1 MSYDIWATVE
11 PAPNRFSTYLDLGN
25 MTSNV
30 APMWRAA
37 CPSLDGLADI
47 DGKKGAEI
55 SDRLNRG
62 LRFMF
67 WQRRKLERIAPSNG
81 WGNYPAAFRYF
92 AAVARAANAHPDA
105 TFWVSR

>member
-30 APMWRAA
+30 APMWRKA

-55 SDRLNRG
+55 SGALSPA

-67 WQRRKLERIAPSNG
+67 WQRRKLERLNPSNG

-92 AAVARAANAHPDA
+92 AAVTRASRDHPDA
-105 TFWVSR
+105 TFYVSR

>member
-11 PAPNRFSTYLDLGN
+11 PAPNRFTEYLDLGN

-37 CPSLDGLADI
+37 CPSLDGLAGI
-47 DGKKGAEI
+47 DGKTGAEV
-55 SDRLNRG
+55 SEQLSRG
-62 LRFMF
+62 LRFMYR
-67 WQRRKLERIAPSNG
+67 QRRKLEELNPSNG
-81 WGNYPAAFRYF
+81 WGSFPGAFRYF
-92 AAVARAANAHPDA
+92 ARIARAARNHPDA

>member
-1 MSYDIWATVE
+1 VSYDVWATIE
-11 PAPNRFSTYLDLGN
+11 PAPDRFSTYLDLGN

-55 SDRLNRG
+55 SDQLNRG
-62 LRFMF
+62 LRFMYR
-67 WQRRKLERIAPSNG
+67 QRRKLEELNPPNG
-81 WGNYPAAFRYF
+81 WGNYAAAFRYF
-92 AAVARAANAHPDA
+92 AAITRAANMHPGA
-105 TFWVSR
+105 TFRVSR

>member
-37 CPSLDGLADI
+37 CPSLDGLAGI
-47 DGKKGAEI
+47 DGKIGAEV
-55 SDRLNRG
+55 SAALGAG
-62 LRFMF
+62 LRFMYK
-67 WQRRKLERIAPSNG
+67 QRRELEKLNPENG
-81 WGNYPAAFRYF
+81 WGNYPSAFRYF
-92 AAVARAANAHPDA
+92 AAITRAARDHPGA
-105 TFWVSR
+105 TFHVCR

>member
-1 MSYDIWATVE
+1 MSYDVWATVD
-11 PAPNRFSTYLDLGN
+11 PAPNRFTTYLDLGN

-30 APMWRAA
+30 APMWRRA

-47 DGKKGAEI
+47 HGKTGAEI
-55 SDRLNRG
+55 SEALGAG

-67 WQRRKLERIAPSNG
+67 WQRRKLELLAPSNG

-92 AAVARAANAHPDA
+92 AAITRAANDHPDA
-105 TFWVSR
+105 IFWVSR